1 MPRSARR
8 ALAVTSTLLALVVL
22 AGPGPALADEPV
34 DVTGPITDRADAL
47 GADAPRVRQALD
59 AFYRETGHQLFVVYV
74 RSFDGLTGQ
83 EWAARTAERSGLGR
97 ADVLLAVALEQR
109 SYGYDA
115 DAEEFSDADLERVDR
130 EFVLPALR
138 EDDWAGAATGAA
150 EGLAEVNTDSGIP
163 WGWVVGGVAVV
174 AGLGAYGVHRVR
186 RRYDHT
192 HPVVDEHGAPVDP
205 AAILDDDELEAA
217 AAAALVE
224 VDDAVQT
231 SAQELGFAEAQ
242 FGTEATAE
250 FRHVVED
257 GRARLREA
265 FALRQR
271 LDDAEPETD
280 AERRTLQS
288 RILQLC
294 REVDDALDAQVER
307 FDAVRDLQARAPEAL
322 AALEPRLYEL
332 AARLPTVAATL
343 ESLRSTHSGSALS
356 AVADNVT
363 RAEALATGAREH
375 VALART
381 ALGSDD
387 RPTAAVHLRTAEDA
401 TAQAGALLD
410 AVETARA
417 ELDRTRDAADDLLGQ
432 VVATVSAVTT
442 YVETHRGAVGSTART
457 RLSEAARLLDE
468 GRLAVASDPE
478 GATRTLERAAGLVKE
493 AQTTAEAD
501 VAAWRAGAG
510 RRDDLSLGGIV
521 RDAADGDGGFSLPR
535 LPGGFGGTTSR
546 RTGSSPW
553 RSSTRS
559 ADSRRSSRTRRS
571 STRRSTTRRSGGRT
585 RRSGGGRF

>member
-1 MPRSARR
+1 MPRFARR

-22 AGPGPALADEPV
+22 AGPGPAQADEPV

-47 GADAPRVRQALD
+47 GDDAPRVRQALD
-59 AFYRETGHQLFVVYV
+59 DFYRETGHQLFVVYV

-115 DAEEFSDADLERVDR
+115 DAEEFSDGDLERVDR
-130 EFVLPALR
+130 EYVLPALR

-150 EGLAEVNTDSGIP
+150 QGLAEVSTDSGIP
-163 WGWVVGGVAVV
+163 WGWVVGGVAVA

-217 AAAALVE
+217 AAAALVD

-250 FRHVVED
+250 FRRVVAE
-257 GRARLREA
+257 GRTRLREA

-280 AERRTLQS
+280 AKRRTLQS

-322 AALEPRLYEL
+322 AALEPRLD
-332 AARLPTVAATL
+332 AVASRVPTVAATL

-356 AVADNVT
+356 AVADNVA
-363 RAEALATGAREH
+363 RAEALVTSAREH
-375 VALART
+375 VGLART

-387 RPTAAVHLRTAEDA
+387 RSAAALRLRTAEDA
-401 TAQAGALLD
+401 TAQATALLD

-457 RLSEAARLLDE
+457 RLSEAARLLEE
-468 GRLAVASDPE
+468 GRVALPTDPE
-478 GATRTLERAAGLVKE
+478 GATRALERAAALVKE
-493 AQTTAEAD
+493 AQTSAEAD
-501 VAAWRAGAG
+501 VAAWRAGSG
-510 RRDDLSLGGIV
+510 RHDDLSLGGIV
-521 RDAADGDGGFSLPR
+521 RDVADGGGIA
-535 LPGGFGGTTSR
+535 LPGGFGGSSR
-546 RTGSSPW
+546 RPGSSPW
-553 RSSTRS
+553 RSSTRRS
-559 ADSRRSSRTRRS
+559 GSSRRASSTRRS
-571 STRRSTTRRSGGRT
+571 TTRRSTTRRSGGRT